1 MIGVW
6 SYTVILTYVGLISAV
21 VGISYSALYMAGTV
35 TSLLIPICCL
45 LFSGFCDMFDG
56 RIARTK
62 KNRTDR
68 EKNFGIEIDS
78 LCDDIC
84 FGMQPAMIVFA
95 ISENKYL
102 GIVAAAA
109 LVLAGIV
116 RLAYFN
122 VIEMERRSDPN
133 NDDHSYMGLPITTS
147 AIIFPI
153 LYLIYTLVGESVI
166 VAFPI
171 VGIITAILDI
181 TPFKLKKPG
190 TKVVYLMAVL
200 GIATGIYM
208 IVVSKIS

>member
-6 SYTVILTYVGLISAV
+6 SYTVILTYVGLASAV
-21 VGISYSALYMAGTV
+21 VGISLSALYMTGAIG
-35 TSLLIPICCL
+35 SLLIPICCL

-56 RIARTK
+56 RIARSK
-62 KNRTDR
+62 KNRTER

-95 ISENKYL
+95 MSKNKYL
-102 GIVAAAA
+102 GIVAAVL

-122 VIEMERRSDPN
+122 VIEMERRADPN
-133 NDDHSYMGLPITTS
+133 NDDHSYRGLPITTS
-147 AIIFPI
+147 ALIFPF
-153 LYLIYTLVGESVI
+153 LYLLYSFIGEPVVI
-166 VAFPI
+166 AFPI
-171 VGIITAILDI
+171 MAIITAILNI

-190 TKVVYLMAVL
+190 TKVVYLFTVIGVSAGILLIVL
-200 GIATGIYM
+200 
-208 IVVSKIS
+208 SKH

>member
-6 SYTVILTYVGLISAV
+6 SYTVILTYVGLASAV
-21 VGISYSALYMAGTV
+21 VGISLSALYMTGAIG
-35 TSLLIPICCL
+35 SLLIPICCL

-56 RIARTK
+56 RIARSK
-62 KNRTDR
+62 KNRTER

-95 ISENKYL
+95 MSKNKYL
-102 GIVAAAA
+102 GIVAAVL

-122 VIEMERRSDPN
+122 VIEMERRADPN
-133 NDDHSYMGLPITTS
+133 NDDHSYRGLPITTS
-147 AIIFPI
+147 ALIFPF
-153 LYLIYTLVGESVI
+153 LYLLYSFVGEPVAI
-166 VAFPI
+166 AFPI
-171 VGIITAILDI
+171 MAIITAILNI

-190 TKVVYLMAVL
+190 TKVIYLFTVIGVSAGILLIVL
-200 GIATGIYM
+200 
-208 IVVSKIS
+208 SKH